1 MILNLD
7 NEKLNEILMDFYA
20 VTRAR
25 TVIYDCDFKRIA
37 AYPEKSCKFCSL
49 IKSTDATRALCR
61 KDEKEA
67 CGICSKKNNLYIY
80 KCHAG
85 LIEVVAP
92 IKMNDLTI
100 GYIMFGQIINNKE
113 DLPLIAEYASKY
125 IEDEMLLSK
134 AINKLRVKDNKQIK
148 ATAAIMQACTNYLW
162 PSEMIKINSEN
173 NIYLLSDYID
183 RNISE
188 DLSVDK
194 LCSVLKVS
202 RVGLYNISHKYFGM
216 SIAKYIR
223 KKRVSFAEK
232 YLSEHGLS
240 VADVAKKV
248 GIFDYNYFS
257 KVFKKETGMTPSEYK
272 ILKRSVE
279 K

>member
-7 NEKLNEILMDFYA
+7 NEKLNEILLDFYTL
-20 VTRAR
+20 TRAR

-37 AYPEKSCKFCSL
+37 AYPENSCKFCSL
-49 IKSTDATRALCR
+49 IKSIDATRALCR

-67 CGICSKKNNLYIY
+67 CVICSKKNDLYIY

-92 IKMNDLTI
+92 IKMNDLII

-113 DLPLIAEYASKY
+113 DLPSILEYASNY

-134 AINKLRVKDNKQIK
+134 ALYKLRVKDNKQIK
-148 ATAAIMQACTNYLW
+148 AAAAIMQACTNYLW
-162 PSEMIKINSEN
+162 LSGMIKINGDN
-173 NIYLLSDYID
+173 NIFLLNNFID
-183 RNISE
+183 QNISE

-202 RVGLYNISHKYFGM
+202 RVGLYNLSHKCFGM

-223 KKRVSFAEK
+223 KKRITLAEK

-257 KVFKKETGMTPSEYK
+257 KVFKKETGMIPSEYK
-272 ILKRSVE
+272 TLKR
-279 K
+279 KT